1 MSEPNRPADSS
12 LPSLPFGT
20 HPTRPGPDSRR
31 DRAGGRG
38 GDGRGEQGRAST
50 RFPTRAARLRPAP
63 GALPVR
69 CPPSPRAPGE
79 PRASGLCPP
88 GGNPKLTDY
97 FKKKKERIKLFIPLF
112 FLQWLQDL

>member
-38 GDGRGEQGRAST
+38 GDGRGEQGRAQAGGGGWLRQGQKART
-50 RFPTRAARLRPAP
+50 RNPRVTGRLGWGW
-63 GALPVR
+63 GAGKGAQKP
-69 CPPSPRAPGE
+69 
-79 PRASGLCPP
+79 
-88 GGNPKLTDY
+88 
-97 FKKKKERIKLFIPLF
+97 F
-112 FLQWLQDL
+112 